1 MMERK
6 DNIDKVEEI
15 KKDKN
20 LSELLEETDKETD
33 LKFCTALKDLLSYI
47 QNIDIRD
54 TKDESSF

>member
-1 MMERK
+1 MERK

-20 LSELLEETDKETD
+20 LSELLTDKETD
-33 LKFCTALKDLLSYI
+33 LKFCVALKDLISYI